1 MPPENSNTESPP
13 QHQGTAFLQALR
25 REPLFPLEREEKQL
39 SHPPF
44 FRLRCR
50 PARSAIP
57 PLAADAACRG
67 REGDP
72 GRPEGGRSAAA
83 GADIT
88 RQSREG
94 SRRCPTRHAADGV
107 RPTQETNFA
116 FPHKGEYGG
125 AGGVEG
131 IFPSHP
137 MPRAGQ
143 ATRRPR
149 RAAATLHRRTPA
161 QYDQGVL
168 PFSKLKRSSP
178 RLLRHVIPPPAPGER
193 LFRSVS
199 AHRNGMDTVPAAG
212 TRSRQTQKGRPKAA
226 LEKHCRENRF

>member
-13 QHQGTAFLQALR
+13 QHQGTAFLKALR

-94 SRRCPTRHAADGV
+94 PRRCLMRHAADGV
-107 RPTQETNFA
+107 QPDSGDKFRVPAQRGVRGCRGCRGD
-116 FPHKGEYGG
+116 FPLSPH
-125 AGGVEG
+125 A
-131 IFPSHP
+131 
-137 MPRAGQ
+137 
-143 ATRRPR
+143 PR
-149 RAAATLHRRTPA
+149 RAG
-161 QYDQGVL
+161 D
-168 PFSKLKRSSP
+168 
-178 RLLRHVIPPPAPGER
+178 PPPAPGSSHVAQKDAGSI
-193 LFRSVS
+193 RSGCFTFFKVE
-199 AHRNGMDTVPAAG
+199 T
-212 TRSRQTQKGRPKAA
+212 
-226 LEKHCRENRF
+226 L